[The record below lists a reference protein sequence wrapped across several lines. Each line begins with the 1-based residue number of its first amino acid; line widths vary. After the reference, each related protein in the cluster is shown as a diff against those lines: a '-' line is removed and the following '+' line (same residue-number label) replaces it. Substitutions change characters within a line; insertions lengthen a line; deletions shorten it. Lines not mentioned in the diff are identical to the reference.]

1 MQRNVQT
8 GWIGSVVCTK
18 HPGIDARFWQWLNFG
33 VYDIIFLLNGAAIS
47 NMVFEERGNEMFR
60 KEIDIQNK
68 TGLHARPASELVE
81 LCNKFE
87 SEVILITKDGEE
99 LDGKSIISVLSGGV
113 YQGAKVIL
121 QAEGLDE
128 ETAGAQVANFLEN
141 LPD

>member
-1 MQRNVQT
+1 MQENVQT

-18 HPGIDARFWQWLNFG
+18 YPGIDACFWQWLNFG
-33 VYDIIFLLNGAAIS
+33 VYDIIFLLNSAAIS

-60 KEIDIQNK
+60 KEIGIQNK

-87 SEVILITKDGEE
+87 SEVILITTDGEE

-121 QAEGLDE
+121 QVEGLDE

>member
-1 MQRNVQT
+1 
-8 GWIGSVVCTK
+8 
-18 HPGIDARFWQWLNFG
+18 
-33 VYDIIFLLNGAAIS
+33 
-47 NMVFEERGNEMFR
+47 MVFGERGNEMFR

-121 QAEGLDE
+121 QVEGLDE